1 MFLKEEKAIIIRI
14 KERGGVRLT
23 IDFGTETVNLAIH
36 GRVATIELNR
46 PDSLNALSVEMLKDL
61 ASVLKKAASVDEID
75 IVVLTGKGRAFCS
88 GGDIK
93 TMLSSTDKSAFPLV
107 MDSISTVVKELYC
120 MPKLTISA
128 ISGAAAGLGLSL
140 AIATDYVI
148 AEKSSKI
155 AMNFIGIA
163 LIPDGAAHYFLEKR
177 LGEDKAKH
185 LIWEGKPL
193 AADEA
198 YKLGIIHEVAEEELS
213 SIVDK
218 KICTWL
224 RSPIKAML
232 ETKKIYMEKNLPEL
246 NKVLELEKAGQ
257 YKMTQTQDHQE
268 GIQAFIEKR
277 KPVFIGK

>member
-1 MFLKEEKAIIIRI
+1 M
-14 KERGGVRLT
+14 T
-23 IDFGTETVNLAIH
+23 IDFGTETVNLTIS

-61 ASVLKKAASVDEID
+61 ATILNKVNSLDEVD

-93 TMLSSTDKSAFPLV
+93 TMLSSTDDSAFPLV
-107 MDSISTVVKELYC
+107 MDSIGTVVKELYG
-120 MPKLTISA
+120 MSKLTISA

-140 AIATDYVI
+140 ALATDYII
-148 AEKSSKI
+148 AEKSSKL

-198 YKLGIIHEVAEEELS
+198 YKLGLIHEVTEEEITNTL
-213 SIVDK
+213 DK
-218 KICTWL
+218 KINTWL
-224 RSPIKAML
+224 RSPIKAMI
-232 ETKKIYMEKNLPEL
+232 ETKKIFVEKNLPEL

-257 YKMTQTQDHQE
+257 YKMRQTEDHKE
-268 GIQAFIEKR
+268 GIGAFIGKR